1 MNIVKTKPE
10 FSALTVDEVTAA
22 LEDVDPT
29 NPIAVEIA
37 RLVDGYATN
46 FAAHVEKLGSV
57 PANILRS
64 TGDCPIEQI
73 AMQITTQTIREALE
87 ENEG

>member
-1 MNIVKTKPE
+1 MNIIKAKPE

-22 LEDVDPT
+22 LEDLNPT

-64 TGDCPIEQI
+64 TGDCPIESDRN
-73 AMQITTQTIREALE
+73 ADHNTDNPRSAR
-87 ENEG
+87 GG

>member
-1 MNIVKTKPE
+1 MNIIKAKPE

-22 LEDVDPT
+22 LEDVDPE

-64 TGDCPIEQI
+64 TGDCPIESV
-73 AMQITTQTIREALE
+73 AMEITTQTIREALE
-87 ENEG
+87 EDE